1 MKLALLLLA
10 AAAACAADL
19 DRDGID
25 DRREQGLAEQFAP
38 SFHLSRDEC
47 DTAPAEFAPGSEN
60 PKVVARNG
68 AIYFQVFPTA
78 AGTEIHYYHLWSRDC
93 GRRGH
98 ALDVEHVSALV
109 GEDGKARYWYAAA
122 HKDTICDSGHGAKAA
137 ALGAEER
144 GPDVWISRGKHASF
158 LSLEECAR
166 ACGSDRCDSGAVT
179 RPSKLVN
186 VGEPGAPLNGALW
199 ISSRRWPFALKMKSD
214 FGESVTMR
222 LDSGGIVRLDSNP
235 RMKAVVS
242 ASGAPLDAMALSAS
256 HTTSAVGVANG
267 HTDRAVARGLRATG
281 RSLNT
286 AARSAVGWLS
296 R

>member
-10 AAAACAADL
+10 AAALSAADL
-19 DRDGID
+19 DGDGID
-25 DRREQGLAEQFAP
+25 DRREQELAEKFAP
-38 SFHLSRDEC
+38 SFHLSKDEC

-98 ALDVEHVSALV
+98 ALDVEHVSALA

-158 LSLEECAR
+158 LSMEECAR
-166 ACGSDRCDSGAVT
+166 GCGSDRCDSGFPL
-179 RPSKLVN
+179 RPAKLIN
-186 VGEPGAPLNGALW
+186 IGERGAPLNGAVW
-199 ISSRRWPFALKMKSD
+199 TSSARWPLAGKMQSD
-214 FGESVTMR
+214 FSPAIVAELQSDRMVSFRDGRAMQAFV
-222 LDSGGIVRLDSNP
+222 SG
-235 RMKAVVS
+235 AT
-242 ASGAPLDAMALSAS
+242 APLDAVATGNR
-256 HTTSAVGVANG
+256 HTSSAVSMAGK
-267 HTDRAVARGLRATG
+267 TGLRHAG
-281 RSLNT
+281 RALRIANRSST
-286 AARSAVGWLS
+286 AWMKRSAP
-296 R
+296 